1 MVRKDPPGD
10 PGDSGAHEPPGDL
23 VGMSRV
29 QTQPAGNTDPD
40 LTVALS
46 PGAEGA
52 RQPPPLVGDTTE
64 RDWGRLRVASRVGRN
79 GKFRLDEEIGKG
91 GMGKVFRAAD
101 LSLHRDVA
109 IKFPIPSRTLT
120 TAEVLAQCYREARAI
135 ARMDDENIV
144 RIWELDDQ
152 GDPPFIVMEYLRG
165 RSLEHILREGRLS
178 DPDVRRVMMQV
189 AKGLGHAHTLGV
201 LHRDLKPSNIFVLD
215 NGHVKLLDFG
225 LARLNAH
232 PMPSAHPEDPGALQ
246 ITFPRAGTAPYM
258 APEQW
263 RGEDADVRTDVWSA
277 LVILFHLLS
286 GQFPFA
292 AQTASALSE
301 EILSANPPPSLRRLR
316 PELPARFLDW
326 FERAFAKDPAVRC
339 QSADDLAAGLL
350 FLIESGSVDSGAE
363 LRARPV
369 EPVWDEFWTGAQTA
383 RSLLHLASARSALAH
398 WQKAI
403 LLFIEEDTPR
413 ASCQWDDIP
422 RRTLRAAAVDVD
434 TMQYTLSGD
443 PAAHG
448 WFTSEAAQL
457 RLVLETELR
466 KYRHIFLIAR
476 DLGML
481 VAKRVLAEAHPALI
495 SEGAPTIRQNAWLYP
510 YRVRQLIQISD
521 TAGGSRPT
529 PVVSTADARADAD
542 AATDRNR
549 IEHDFL
555 GLIGFLRDRELPRA
569 AFRHVSFK
577 LGSSSRGPRE
587 ASIDAVAVVP
597 RLADL
602 VSRPD
607 LVLARESIA
616 QSFELDCANKIQ
628 LLVDAGPGD
637 PDRAEP
643 TIATAL
649 AGAQSEIYETLR
661 TLCEQTHER
670 PPCVVVTG
678 DAGVGKSTVLRRLT
692 RKLSS
697 DYLDTPDGDVSLPVF
712 IPLYFVILDGER
724 LQRLPDP
731 RIPHKG
737 ELLLDLL
744 LDWWCHWSGNVTY
757 QDAVPRDWLER
768 RLQSEPTVVILDG
781 ADEFLTNHPALGP
794 ADVQMLLHHI
804 TTTYAQN
811 SRLSIVLGVRS
822 SQPSLLS
829 MASGARYVYEIL
841 RLTPAQAE
849 TYFPA
854 ARDWV
859 TGIHDAQ
866 VKGLLLTPLLLAH
879 LDSRVSRPAPGH
891 PATRTEILERV
902 LLTIVE
908 QSGLPRL
915 LRPDHA
921 PADAAQWVVALMLV
935 AWRMFARLRGEI
947 FVGTLRDEA
956 REAIAAWERH
966 LDHTGSRQQ
975 ARHLL
980 SSFALLCDAQTCD
993 ALVRRTVLYPTGHDE
1008 VRFIHREWQDFLTSR
1023 YLAECVRW
1031 RYVDELGHRAFTL
1044 PTFMTAGELL
1054 GKLRIEVELVREVE
1068 RRTQDTGQQLI
1079 HANFCALL
1087 GNSHTPMSGP
1097 AMELIFGDLAR
1108 MAPLSRLVTIASF
1121 GNRVLNSAP
1130 DDPSVVDLRRQ
1141 LISAFIE
1148 LARDEAVDRFYRSQA
1163 WCYLKAIHAVSRT
1176 SVPEMPW
1183 PGLGEHAEDE
1193 RAALELMCDLTK
1205 TPPEVAPRH
1214 RSLQIAWLQI
1224 QSMIVRAPHRPIS
1237 AAHYLYTIVIARRHG
1252 VHIAEVSQELPAI
1265 FADDSFVARAY
1276 RDYALV
1282 PELWTIFERC
1292 RAIFLA
1298 DYTRTP

>member
-1 MVRKDPPGD
+1 MGRKDPDPEPGAGEL
-10 PGDSGAHEPPGDL
+10 PASL
-23 VGMSRV
+23 VGLSRLA
-29 QTQPAGNTDPD
+29 TQPAAISDRDVTISFEAGPE
-40 LTVALS
+40 AGR
-46 PGAEGA
+46 PAA
-52 RQPPPLVGDTTE
+52 PLVGEVTE
-64 RDWGRLRVASRVGRN
+64 RDWGRLRVAARVGRN

-120 TAEVLAQCYREARAI
+120 SAELLAQCYREARAI

-165 RSLEHILREGRLS
+165 RSLEQTLRQGRLS
-178 DPDVRRVMMQV
+178 DPDVRRVMLQV
-189 AKGLGHAHTLGV
+189 AKGLGHAHKLGV

-232 PMPSAHPEDPGALQ
+232 PVPSVHAEDPAALQ

-263 RGEDADVRTDVWSA
+263 RGDDADVRTDVWSA

-286 GQFPFA
+286 GHFPFA
-292 AQTASALSE
+292 SQTAAALSD
-301 EILSANPPPSLRRLR
+301 EITSAAPPPLLRHRR
-316 PELPARFLDW
+316 PDLPARFLDW
-326 FERAFAKDPAVRC
+326 FERAFAKDPAARC
-339 QSADDLAAGLL
+339 PDAEQLTAGLL
-350 FLIESGSVDSGAE
+350 LLAEPGATDSGDA

-369 EPVWDEFWTGAQTA
+369 EPVLDEFWTGAQTA
-383 RSLLHLASARSALAH
+383 RSLLHLATPRSALAH
-398 WQKAI
+398 WQKAV

-413 ASCQWDDIP
+413 SLCHWDDIP
-422 RRTLRAAAVDVD
+422 RRTLRTAEVDVD
-434 TMQYTLSGD
+434 TMQYTLCGD
-443 PAAHG
+443 PSDRA
-448 WFTSEAAQL
+448 WLTSEASQL
-457 RLVLETELR
+457 RVVLETELR
-466 KYRHIFLIAR
+466 KYRHIFIIAR

-481 VAKRVLAEAHPALI
+481 VAKRVLVDGRAALI
-495 SEGAPTIRQNAWLYP
+495 SEAAPTIRQNAWLYP
-510 YRVRQLIQISD
+510 YRVRQLIQITG
-521 TAGGSRPT
+521 TAGGSRPS
-529 PVVSTADARADAD
+529 PLVSAADAPPIGDD
-542 AATDRNR
+542 DRR
-549 IEHDFL
+549 QTEREFL
-555 GLIGFLRDRELPRA
+555 DLLGFLRDRELPRA
-569 AFRHVSFK
+569 AFRDVAFK
-577 LGSSSRGPRE
+577 QGSSPRGPRE
-587 ASIDAVAVVP
+587 AAIDPVAVVP

-628 LLVDAGPGD
+628 LLVEAGSND
-637 PDRAEP
+637 PDLAEP
-643 TIATAL
+643 TIATAR
-649 AGAQSEIYETLR
+649 AGAQSEIYATLLE
-661 TLCEQTHER
+661 LCQHGHQH

-678 DAGVGKSTVLRRLT
+678 DAGVGKSTVLRHLT

-697 DYLDTPDGDVSLPVF
+697 DYLDTPDGDVPLPVF

-724 LQRLPDP
+724 LQRMDDP
-731 RIPHKG
+731 AAPHKG
-737 ELLLDLL
+737 ELLHDLL
-744 LDWWCHWSGNVTY
+744 LDWWCQWSGNVTY
-757 QDAVPRDWLER
+757 QGAMRRDWLVR
-768 RLQSEPTVVILDG
+768 RLQTEPTLVILDG

-794 ADVQMLLHHI
+794 ADVRMLLHYM
-804 TTTYAQN
+804 TTSYAQN
-811 SRLSIVLGVRS
+811 QRLSIVLGVRS

-829 MASGARYVYEIL
+829 LASGARYVYEIL
-841 RLTPAQAE
+841 RLTPTQAD

-859 TGIHDAQ
+859 ASIHDAQ
-866 VKGLLLTPLLLAH
+866 VKGLLMTPLLLAH
-879 LDSRVSRPAPGH
+879 LDSRVSRPAADQ

-921 PADAAQWVVALMLV
+921 PADSAQWVLALMLV
-935 AWRMFARLRGEI
+935 AWRMFARIRGEI
-947 FVGTLRDEA
+947 FVGKLREEA
-956 REAIAAWERH
+956 HEAIAAWEHH
-966 LDHTGSRQQ
+966 LDRSGSRQQ

-980 SSFALLCDAQTCD
+980 SSFALLCDSQSCD
-993 ALVRRTVLYPTGHDE
+993 ALIRRTVLYPTGHDE
-1008 VRFIHREWQDFLTSR
+1008 VRFIHREWQDFLTSK

-1044 PTFMTAGELL
+1044 PTFMTAGEFL

-1068 RRTQDTGQQLI
+1068 RRTQETGQQLI

-1097 AMELIFGDLAR
+1097 AMELIFGDLRR

-1121 GNRVLNSAP
+1121 GNRVLKSAP

-1141 LISAFIE
+1141 IISAFTE
-1148 LARDEAVDRFYRSQA
+1148 MAGDQSVDRFYRSQA
-1163 WCYLKAIHAVSRT
+1163 WCYLKAIHAVFGT
-1176 SVPEMPW
+1176 PAPELPW
-1183 PGLGEHAEDE
+1183 PGLGEHEEDE
-1193 RAALELMCDLTK
+1193 QAALDLMCDRSK

-1237 AAHYLYTIVIARRHG
+1237 AAHYLYTIVVARRHG
-1252 VHIAEVSQELPAI
+1252 VHIAEVGQELPAI
-1265 FADDSFVARAY
+1265 FADGSYVAKAY
-1276 RDYALV
+1276 QDYALV
-1282 PELWTIFERC
+1282 PELWTIFQRC
-1292 RAIFLA
+1292 REIFLA
-1298 DYTRTP
+1298 E

>member
-1 MVRKDPPGD
+1 MGRKDPHPD
-10 PGDSGAHEPPGDL
+10 PGAEQPPGSL

-29 QTQPAGNTDPD
+29 QTQPAVMSDPD
-40 LTVALS
+40 VTISLQ
-46 PGAEGA
+46 PGGEGA
-52 RQPPPLVGDTTE
+52 RPGAPLVGEATE

-101 LSLHRDVA
+101 LSLYRDVA
-109 IKFPIPSRTLT
+109 IKFPIPSRMLT
-120 TAEVLAQCYREARAI
+120 SAEVLAQCYREARAI

-165 RSLEHILREGRLS
+165 RSLEQTLRQGRLA

-189 AKGLGHAHTLGV
+189 AKGLGHAHKLGV
-201 LHRDLKPSNIFVLD
+201 LHRDLKPSNIFVLE

-232 PMPSAHPEDPGALQ
+232 PVPSAHPEDPGALQ

-263 RGEDADVRTDVWSA
+263 RGDDADVRTDVWSA

-286 GQFPFA
+286 GSFPFVS
-292 AQTASALSE
+292 QTAAALSD
-301 EILSANPPPSLRRLR
+301 EILSDSPPPSLRRLR

-326 FERAFAKDPAVRC
+326 FERAFAKDPAARC
-339 QSADDLAAGLL
+339 QSADELTAGLL
-350 FLIESGSVDSGAE
+350 LLAEPGTPDSGDE

-369 EPVWDEFWTGAQTA
+369 EPVYDEFWTGAQTA
-383 RSLLHLASARSALAH
+383 RSLLHLASPRSALAH
-398 WQKAI
+398 WQKAV
-403 LLFIEEDTPR
+403 LLFIEEDTQR
-413 ASCQWDDIP
+413 SLCHWDDIP
-422 RRTLRAAAVDVD
+422 RRTLRAAEVDID
-434 TMQYTLSGD
+434 TMQYTVCGD
-443 PAAHG
+443 PADPR
-448 WFTSEAAQL
+448 WLTSEASQL
-457 RLVLETELR
+457 RTVLETELR
-466 KYRHIFLIAR
+466 KYRHIFVIAR

-481 VAKRVLAEAHPALI
+481 VAKRVLIDGRAALL
-495 SEGAPTIRQNAWLYP
+495 SKGAPTIRQNAWLYP
-510 YRVRQLIQISD
+510 YRVRQLIQITD
-521 TAGGSRPT
+521 TAGGSRPS
-529 PVVSTADARADAD
+529 PVVSAGDAPPLGDD
-542 AATDRNR
+542 DRQKT
-549 IEHDFL
+549 EHAFHDL
-555 GLIGFLRDRELPRA
+555 QGFLQDRELPRS
-569 AFRHVSFK
+569 AFRHVTFK
-577 LGSSSRGPRE
+577 LGSSPRGPR
-587 ASIDAVAVVP
+587 AAAIDPIAVVP

-628 LLVDAGPGD
+628 LLVEAGSND
-637 PDRAEP
+637 PDLAVA
-643 TIATAL
+643 TIATAQ
-649 AGAQSEIYETLR
+649 AGAQSEIYATL
-661 TLCEQTHER
+661 LELSQQGHQH
-670 PPCVVVTG
+670 PPCVVITG

-692 RKLSS
+692 RKLCS
-697 DYLDTPDGDVSLPVF
+697 DYLDTPDGDVALPVF
-712 IPLYFVILDGER
+712 IPLYFVILESER
-724 LQRLPDP
+724 LQRMDYPAV
-731 RIPHKG
+731 PHKG
-737 ELLLDLL
+737 ELLHDLL
-744 LDWWCHWSGNVTY
+744 LDWWCHWSGNITY
-757 QDAVPRDWLER
+757 QGAMRRDWLVR
-768 RLQSEPTVVILDG
+768 RLQTEPTLVILDG

-794 ADVQMLLHHI
+794 ADVQMLLHYM
-804 TTTYAQN
+804 TTSYAQN
-811 SRLSIVLGVRS
+811 QRLSIVLGVRS

-841 RLTPAQAE
+841 RLTPTQAE

-859 TGIHDAQ
+859 TSIHDAQ
-866 VKGLLLTPLLLAH
+866 VQSLLLTPLLLAH
-879 LDSRVSRPAPGH
+879 LDSRVSRPVPDH

-921 PADAAQWVVALMLV
+921 PADSAQWVLALMLV
-935 AWRMFARLRGEI
+935 AWRMFVHIRGEI
-947 FVGTLRDEA
+947 FIGKLREEA
-956 REAIAAWERH
+956 HEAIAAWEHH
-966 LDHTGSRQQ
+966 LDRTDSRQQ

-980 SSFALLCDAQTCD
+980 ASFALLCDSQTCD

-1008 VRFIHREWQDFLTSR
+1008 VRFIHREWQDFLTSK

-1044 PTFMTAGELL
+1044 PTFMTAAEFL
-1054 GKLRIEVELVREVE
+1054 GTLRIEVELVLEVE
-1068 RRTQDTGQQLI
+1068 RRTQETGQQLI

-1097 AMELIFGDLAR
+1097 AMELIFGDLRR

-1121 GNRVLNSAP
+1121 GNRVLKSAP

-1141 LISAFIE
+1141 IISAFTE
-1148 LARDEAVDRFYRSQA
+1148 MARDDDVDRFYRSQA
-1163 WCYLKAIHAVSRT
+1163 WCYLEAINAVFGT
-1176 SVPEMPW
+1176 PAPELAW
-1183 PGLGEHAEDE
+1183 PGLGEHEEDE
-1193 RAALELMCDLTK
+1193 RAALELICDLSK
-1205 TPPEVAPRH
+1205 TPPEVTPRH

-1224 QSMIVRAPHRPIS
+1224 QSMIVLAPHRPIS

-1252 VHIAEVSQELPAI
+1252 VHIAEVSQELPSI
-1265 FADDSFVARAY
+1265 FADTSYVAKAY
-1276 RDYALV
+1276 KDYALV
-1282 PELWTIFERC
+1282 PELWTIFQRC
-1292 RAIFLA
+1292 RDLFLA
-1298 DYTRTP
+1298 G